1 MLKERIRIG
10 SRLMIYS
17 KVSLRL
23 MALVMWS
30 NGGGLVC
37 DHVNGAW
44 VILVMMGVG
53 GKVLKDL

>member
-1 MLKERIRIG
+1 
-10 SRLMIYS
+10 
-17 KVSLRL
+17 

-30 NGGGLVC
+30 NGSGLVC
-37 DHVNGAW
+37 DHVNGVW

>member
-37 DHVNGAW
+37 DRVNGAW

>member
-1 MLKERIRIG
+1 
-10 SRLMIYS
+10 
-17 KVSLRL
+17 

-30 NGGGLVC
+30 NGSGLVC
-37 DHVNGAW
+37 DRDNGAW

>member
-1 MLKERIRIG
+1 
-10 SRLMIYS
+10 
-17 KVSLRL
+17 

-30 NGGGLVC
+30 NGSGLVC
-37 DHVNGAW
+37 DRVNGVW

>member
-1 MLKERIRIG
+1 
-10 SRLMIYS
+10 
-17 KVSLRL
+17 

-30 NGGGLVC
+30 NDSGLVC
-37 DHVNGAW
+37 DRVNGVW